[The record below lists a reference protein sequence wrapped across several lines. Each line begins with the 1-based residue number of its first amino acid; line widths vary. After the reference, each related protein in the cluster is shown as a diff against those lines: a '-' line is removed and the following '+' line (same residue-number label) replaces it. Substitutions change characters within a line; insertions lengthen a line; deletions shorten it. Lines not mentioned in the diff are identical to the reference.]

1 MGKFLRSG
9 RVVVVLAGR
18 YAGRKGVIVKAFDNG
33 SDGKKFGFCVVVGID
48 RYPRKITRSMGKK
61 KQEKRSK
68 IKPFIKCLNYS
79 HLMPT
84 RYQVDITEKLKKVI
98 TEEAYTDASS
108 RIKARQAVKTV
119 LEERYTNQ
127 ASVKSGKAAQGV
139 GYFFKKL
146 RF

>member
-1 MGKFLRSG
+1 M
-9 RVVVVLAGR
+9 
-18 YAGRKGVIVKAFDNG
+18 
-33 SDGKKFGFCVVVGID
+33 
-48 RYPRKITRSMGKK
+48 
-61 KQEKRSK
+61 
-68 IKPFIKCLNYS
+68 
-79 HLMPT
+79 
-84 RYQVDITEKLKKVI
+84 KKVI

-119 LEERYTNQ
+119 LEERYDLTCRCGCRATCRSPCVLSHSYTNQ